1 MFSSGSSDY
10 SCQTDA
16 CGHSNTVST
25 LDELFFSRKCEHAQS
40 AGEWRIFVFN
50 LAILAKLLCDQ
61 RVSPK
66 NIDAQG
72 TFSGFCYQLNLRVW
86 PFVTFIYMVVF
97 KARIDEQNSH

>member
-16 CGHSNTVST
+16 CRYSNTVST
-25 LDELFFSRKCEHAQS
+25 LDELFFCSRKYEHAQS

-50 LAILAKLLCDQ
+50 QAILAKLLCDE
-61 RVSPK
+61 RVSSK

-72 TFSGFCYQLNLRVW
+72 TFSGFA
-86 PFVTFIYMVVF
+86 I
-97 KARIDEQNSH
+97 I